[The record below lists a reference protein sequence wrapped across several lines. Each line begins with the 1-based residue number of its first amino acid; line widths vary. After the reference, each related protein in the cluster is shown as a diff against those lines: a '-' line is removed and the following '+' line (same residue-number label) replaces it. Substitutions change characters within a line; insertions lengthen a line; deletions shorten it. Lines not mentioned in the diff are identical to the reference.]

1 MTRTHP
7 SLVGTLLERRYRV
20 DRLLARGGMSSVYR
34 GMDTRLDRA
43 VAIKIMDPRF
53 ADDRSF
59 VDRFVRE
66 ARSAAQLHHPNV
78 VAVHDQGFDVPA
90 GEDSGLAFLVM
101 ELVDGGTLRDLLSEQ
116 GKLDIA
122 LALSIA
128 EPVLSALGAA
138 HAAGLV
144 HRDVKPENVLIGRS
158 SGALSGGVVKV
169 GDFGLV
175 RAVASAGTT
184 SSSVILGTVAYLSP
198 EQVASGVT
206 GARGDV
212 YSAGILLYEMLTGQT
227 PYTGDTA
234 LSVAYRHVNDDV
246 PRPSELRPDLPP
258 ALDDL
263 VLRATRRDPELR
275 PADAGVFLAE
285 LQAVRAELGL
295 PVVPVPV
302 PPPPDGDRMS
312 DTERTMPR
320 IPVAEQTMPVSG
332 PVSGAVP
339 VAGPQGTRA
348 LTRAVPVGPPPSPP
362 AGQQMPTVAVAP
374 PVPPAPPRRP
384 RPPADEPKPRDR
396 RKMIALVALGVLVLG
411 GLIGA
416 FAFILSESAPT
427 TSAVPKLVGLT
438 QAEAGDKLRAANLTP
453 QYSQEFDNTVPA
465 NTVIKVT
472 PVEGTQLEKDANVS
486 VVVSKGKPVVP
497 NIQVGASLA
506 DATKAIQSQQLKV
519 AQGTPEFSDTAPE
532 GTVVSVNPVA
542 GTPVDIGGQVTLVLS
557 KGPEPLPPVPDVTG
571 RPKAEAFQLL
581 QQAGFQ
587 PVDGGEEFSQT
598 IPAGGVTRTDPPANT
613 PGSKQVK
620 VFVSNAV
627 QVPDVR
633 FKQFDEAEKILK
645 QAGLDVD
652 KQGGGG
658 GRGHGGGGFNFVFQQ
673 DPQPGS
679 LVPKGTKVQIRGF
692 GG

>member
-20 DRLLARGGMSSVYR
+20 DRLLARGGMSAVYR
-34 GMDTRLDRA
+34 GVDTRLDRQ

-90 GEDSGLAFLVM
+90 GEESGLAFLVM
-101 ELVDGGTLRDLLSEQ
+101 ELVDGGTLRDLLAEQ
-116 GKLDIA
+116 GRLDVA

-128 EPVLSALGAA
+128 EPVLSALAAA

-198 EQVASGVT
+198 EQVTT
-206 GARGDV
+206 GAAAARGDV
-212 YSAGILLYEMLTGQT
+212 YSTGILLYEMLTGAT
-227 PYTGDTA
+227 PYTGDTP

-258 ALDDL
+258 ALDEL
-263 VLRATRRDPELR
+263 ILRATRRDPEQR
-275 PADAGVFLAE
+275 PADAGAFLAQ

-295 PVVPVPV
+295 QPVPIPV

-312 DTERTMPR
+312 DAERTMPR
-320 IPVAEQTMPVSG
+320 IPVAERTIPVS
-332 PVSGAVP
+332 
-339 VAGPQGTRA
+339 GPQGTRA

-362 AGQQMPTVAVAP
+362 TGQQAVAP
-374 PVPPAPPRRP
+374 PPPPPRP
-384 RPPADEPKPRDR
+384 RSHARTENAPKPRDR

-427 TSAVPKLVGLT
+427 TAAVPKLVGLT
-438 QAEAGDKLRAANLTP
+438 QAEAGDKLRAASLTP
-453 QYSQEFDNTVPA
+453 KYTQEFSNTVPA
-465 NTVIKVT
+465 NIVVEVD
-472 PVEGTQLEKDANVS
+472 PAEGTQLEKDATVS
-486 VVVSKGKPVVP
+486 VVVSKGRPVVP
-497 NIQVGASLA
+497 NIQVGTPLA
-506 DATKAIQSQQLKV
+506 DATKAVQAQQLTLV
-519 AQGTPEFSDTAPE
+519 QGTPAFSDTAPQ
-532 GTVVSVNPVA
+532 GTVVSVSPAA
-542 GTPVDIGGQVTLVLS
+542 GTPVNIGGQVTVVLS

-598 IPAGGVTRTDPPANT
+598 IPAGGVTRTDPPANS
-613 PGSKQVK
+613 PGSKQVR
-620 VFVSNAV
+620 VFVSNSV

-633 FKQFDEAEKILK
+633 FKQFDEAEQILK

-658 GRGHGGGGFNFVFQQ
+658 GRGHGGGGGFNFVFQQ

-679 LVPKGTKVQIRGF
+679 LVPKGTKVKIRGF

>member
-34 GMDTRLDRA
+34 GVDTRLDRQ

-90 GEDSGLAFLVM
+90 GEESGLAFLVM
-101 ELVDGGTLRDLLSEQ
+101 ELVDGGTLRDLLAEQ
-116 GKLDIA
+116 SRLDVA

-128 EPVLSALGAA
+128 EPVLSALAAA

-198 EQVASGVT
+198 EQVTTGVT
-206 GARGDV
+206 AARGDV
-212 YSAGILLYEMLTGQT
+212 YSAGILLYEMLTGAT
-227 PYTGDTA
+227 PYTGDTP

-258 ALDDL
+258 ALDEL
-263 VLRATRRDPELR
+263 ILRATRRDPELR
-275 PADAGVFLAE
+275 PADAGAFLAE

-295 PVVPVPV
+295 QPVPIPV

-312 DTERTMPR
+312 DAERTMPR
-320 IPVAEQTMPVSG
+320 IPVAERTMPVS
-332 PVSGAVP
+332 
-339 VAGPQGTRA
+339 GPQGTRA
-348 LTRAVPVGPPPSPP
+348 LTRAVPAGPPPSPP
-362 AGQQMPTVAVAP
+362 GGQPTMA
-374 PVPPAPPRRP
+374 VPPPPPPPRPRSHARP
-384 RPPADEPKPRDR
+384 EDAPKPRDR

-427 TSAVPKLVGLT
+427 TAAVPQLVGLT
-438 QAEAGDKLRAANLTP
+438 QAEAGDKLRAESLTP
-453 QYSQEFDNTVPA
+453 KYSQEFSNTVPA
-465 NTVIKVT
+465 NTVIKVD
-472 PVEGTQLEKDANVS
+472 PAEGTQLEKDATVS
-486 VVVSKGKPVVP
+486 VVVSKGRPVVP
-497 NIQVGASLA
+497 NIQVGTPLA
-506 DATKAIQSQQLKV
+506 DATKAIQAQQLTV
-519 AQGTPEFSDTAPE
+519 AQGTPAFSDTAPQ
-532 GTVVSVNPVA
+532 GTVMSVSPAV
-542 GTPVDIGGQVTLVLS
+542 GTPVNIGGQVTVVLS

-613 PGSKQVK
+613 PGSKQVR
-620 VFVSNAV
+620 VFVSNSV

-633 FKQFDEAEKILK
+633 FKQFDEAEQILK

-658 GRGHGGGGFNFVFQQ
+658 GRGHGGGGGFNFVFQQ

-679 LVPKGTKVQIRGF
+679 LVPKGTKVKIRGF

>member
-7 SLVGTLLERRYRV
+7 SLVGTLLEHRYRV
-20 DRLLARGGMSSVYR
+20 DKLLARGGMSSVYR
-34 GMDTRLDRA
+34 GLDTRLDRQ

-59 VDRFVRE
+59 VERFVRE

-78 VAVHDQGFDVPA
+78 VAVHDQGFDTPA

-101 ELVDGGTLRDLLSEQ
+101 ELVDGGTLRDLMAEQ
-116 GKLDIA
+116 GPLDVA

-128 EPVLSALGAA
+128 EPVLSALAAA

-158 SGALSGGVVKV
+158 STVLTGGVVKV

-198 EQVASGVT
+198 EQVTT
-206 GARGDV
+206 GAAAARGDV
-212 YSAGILLYEMLTGQT
+212 YSAGILLYEMLTGQA

-246 PRPSELRPDLPP
+246 PRPSDLRPGLPP
-258 ALDDL
+258 ALDEL
-263 VLRATRRDPELR
+263 ILRATRRDPELR

-295 PVVPVPV
+295 ALVGVPI
-302 PPPPDGDRMS
+302 PPPPDGDGVS
-312 DTERTMPR
+312 DAERTLPR
-320 IPVAEQTMPVSG
+320 IPAITDQNQTTQQLMPVSG
-332 PVSGAVP
+332 PR
-339 VAGPQGTRA
+339 GTRA
-348 LTRAVPVGPPPSPP
+348 LTRAVPVQPPGPPVSPP
-362 AGQQMPTVAVAP
+362 TGQQQA
-374 PVPPAPPRRP
+374 VPPAPPRRP
-384 RPPADEPKPRDR
+384 APAAEKKPRDR
-396 RKMIALVALGVLVLG
+396 RKLIALIALGVLVLG

-416 FAFILSESAPT
+416 YAFILSDSGPN
-427 TSAVPKLVGLT
+427 TSTVPKLVGLS
-438 QAEAGDKLRAANLTP
+438 QASAGDALRAAKLTP
-453 QYSQEFDNTVPA
+453 QYSQEFSNTVAA
-465 NTVIKVT
+465 NTVIKAD
-472 PVEGTQLEKDANVS
+472 PAAGTSLQPNATVS

-497 NIQVGASLA
+497 NIQVGSPLA
-506 DATKAIQSQQLKV
+506 DATKAIQDQQLTV
-519 AQGTPEFSDTAPE
+519 TQGTPAFSDTAPE
-532 GTVVSVNPVA
+532 GTVVSVSPA
-542 GTPVDIGGQVTLVLS
+542 PGTPVDIGGQVTLVLS

-571 RPKAEAFQLL
+571 RSKDEAFGIL

-587 PVDGGEEFSQT
+587 PQDGGEEFSQT
-598 IPAGGVTRTDPPANT
+598 VPAGSVTRTDPAANS
-613 PGSKQVK
+613 PGSKAVK

-633 FKQFDEAEKILK
+633 FKPFDQAEQILK
-645 QAGLDVD
+645 DAGLQAD
-652 KQGGGG
+652 KGGNGGG
-658 GRGHGGGGFNFVFQQ
+658 HGNGGGFDFVFQQ

-679 LVPKGTKVQIRGF
+679 LVPKGTKVKIRGF

>member
-7 SLVGTLLERRYRV
+7 SLVGTLLEHRYRV

-34 GMDTRLDRA
+34 GLDTRLDRQ

-59 VDRFVRE
+59 VERFVRE

-78 VAVHDQGFDVPA
+78 VAVHDQGFDAPA
-90 GEDSGLAFLVM
+90 GEESGLAFLVM
-101 ELVDGGTLRDLLSEQ
+101 ELVDGGTLRDLMAEQ
-116 GKLDIA
+116 GQLDVA

-128 EPVLSALGAA
+128 EPVLSALAAA

-158 SGALSGGVVKV
+158 STVITGGVVKV

-198 EQVASGVT
+198 EQVTT
-206 GARGDV
+206 GATTSRGDV
-212 YSAGILLYEMLTGQT
+212 YSAGILLYEMLTAQA

-246 PRPSELRPDLPP
+246 PRPSDLRPGLPP
-258 ALDDL
+258 ALDEL
-263 VLRATRRDPELR
+263 ILRATRRDPELR
-275 PADAGVFLAE
+275 PADAGVFLTE

-295 PVVPVPV
+295 GLVGVPI
-302 PPPPDGDRMS
+302 PPPPDGDGVS
-312 DTERTMPR
+312 DAERTLPR
-320 IPVAEQTMPVSG
+320 IPVTDQNQQTQQIM
-332 PVSGAVP
+332 P
-339 VAGPQGTRA
+339 VAGPRGTRA
-348 LTRAVPVGPPPSPP
+348 LTRAVPVPPPGQPPMSPP
-362 AGQQMPTVAVAP
+362 TGQHQA
-374 PVPPAPPRRP
+374 VPPPPPRRP
-384 RPPADEPKPRDR
+384 APAAEKKPRDR
-396 RKMIALVALGVLVLG
+396 RKLIALVALGVLVLG

-416 FAFILSESAPT
+416 YAFILNDSGPN
-427 TSAVPKLVGLT
+427 TSTVPKLAGLS
-438 QAEAGDKLRAANLTP
+438 QAEAGDALRAAKLTP
-453 QYSQEFDNTVPA
+453 QYSQEFSNTVAA
-465 NTVIKVT
+465 NTVIKAD
-472 PVEGTQLEKDANVS
+472 PAAGTALQPNATVS
-486 VVVSKGKPVVP
+486 VVVSKGRPLVP
-497 NIQVGASLA
+497 NIQVGTPLA
-506 DATKAIQSQQLKV
+506 DATKAIQDQQLAV
-519 AQGTPEFSDTAPE
+519 TQGTPAYSDTAPA
-532 GTVVSVNPVA
+532 GTVLSVSPAA

-571 RPKAEAFQLL
+571 RSKDEAFGIL

-587 PVDGGEEFSQT
+587 PQDGGEEFSQT
-598 IPAGGVTRTDPPANT
+598 VPAGSVTRTDPSANS
-613 PGSKQVK
+613 PGKKVVK
-620 VFVSNAV
+620 VFVSNSV

-633 FKQFDEAEKILK
+633 FKPFDQAAQILK
-645 QAGLDVD
+645 DAGLDVD
-652 KQGGGG
+652 RGGDGNGGGH
-658 GRGHGGGGFNFVFQQ
+658 GHGGFDFVFQQ

-679 LVPKGTKVQIRGF
+679 LVAKGTKVKIRGF